1 MKRRSRARSYPA
13 ARGPL
18 MASAVAA
25 CAVSLPGA
33 LSSQTLSLIAGANMT
48 ILANVDINPRYDPF
62 YRSYGP
68 NLGVGA
74 SFRLSPPEAPQS
86 LWAQLSAVYAHKGAV
101 MRPSSPLE
109 EYAGLDFRLDYLE
122 LALLADMRFPSIVD
136 GVFIHFL
143 VGPSLGVLLSCE
155 VGAADTEGDPPP
167 PEPCLGDAEERGPFW
182 SFGRLDAGVGG
193 GAGLEVALTERVD
206 LHASAQWTIGL
217 GYVDEVDNPDMV
229 DNPALAPALKNR
241 ALSLRA
247 ALAVPL
253 G

>member
-1 MKRRSRARSYPA
+1 MKRRYRAHSYLLA
-13 ARGPL
+13 LG
-18 MASAVAA
+18 VAA
-25 CAVSLPGA
+25 CAVSSPGP
-33 LSSQTLSLIAGANMT
+33 LSAQTISLIAGANMT
-48 ILANVDINPRYDPF
+48 VLANVDINPRYAPF
-62 YRSYGP
+62 DQSYGP

-74 SFRLSPPEAPQS
+74 SFRLSPPEALQS

-101 MRPSSPLE
+101 MQPSSALD
-109 EYAGLDFRLDYLE
+109 EYEGLDFRLDYVD

-136 GVFIHFL
+136 GIFIHFL

-155 VGAADTEGDPPP
+155 VAEAGTEDDPPP
-167 PEPCLGDAEERGPFW
+167 PQPCLGDVEEQGSFW
-182 SFGRLDAGVGG
+182 SFRRLDAGFVG
-193 GAGLEVALTERVD
+193 GAGLEVALTERVE

-217 GYVDEVDNPDMV
+217 GYVDEVYNPGMV
-229 DNPALAPALKNR
+229 DDPALAPALKNR